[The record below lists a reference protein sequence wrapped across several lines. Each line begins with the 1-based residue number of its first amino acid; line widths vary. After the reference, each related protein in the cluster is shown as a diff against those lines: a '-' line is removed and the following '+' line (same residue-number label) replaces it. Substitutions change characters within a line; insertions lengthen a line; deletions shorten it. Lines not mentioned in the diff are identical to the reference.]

1 MAPNQTASVNTNNET
16 ENPPVQGA
24 GDEANPGRA
33 DEPGNSEVSADATTA
48 SGSTPAPASPGAA
61 AAGNGPTDAAATER
75 DQLRDQLLRTA
86 ADFDNY
92 RKRARREMEDAKL
105 RGKDEAIK
113 EILPVFDN
121 LERAVAAAENA
132 QAISSVVEGVKMV
145 LKLFEDTAD
154 RMGLKR
160 IKTVGERFDPAVHEA
175 IQQQETDAEP
185 PGTIL
190 TEVVPGYMFGQRLLR
205 AAMVVVARKP
215 PSPATASGTNGEAK
229 GGGASA

>member
-1 MAPNQTASVNTNNET
+1 VNTNNESS
-16 ENPPVQGA
+16 N
-24 GDEANPGRA
+24 N
-33 DEPGNSEVSADATTA
+33 
-48 SGSTPAPASPGAA
+48 SPGATADDTSRSEAGADAASESRAPEAAGPSRAPGASPSRAPEA
-61 AAGNGPTDAAATER
+61 AASTGNGPTDPIAER
-75 DQLRDQLLRTA
+75 DALKDQLLRTA
-86 ADFDNY
+86 ADFDNF
-92 RKRARREMEDAKL
+92 RKRARREMEDAKT

-132 QAISSVVEGVKMV
+132 QAISSVIEGVKMV

-175 IQQQETDAEP
+175 IQQQETDAHP

-190 TEVVPGYMFGQRLLR
+190 TEVVPGYTFGQRLLR
-205 AAMVVVARKP
+205 ASMVVVARKP
-215 PSPATASGTNGEAK
+215 SKPAAETGANGEAK

>member
-1 MAPNQTASVNTNNET
+1 VAPNQTFTVNTNNET
-16 ENPPVQGA
+16 SNNSASAP
-24 GDEANPGRA
+24 A
-33 DEPGNSEVSADATTA
+33 DDATRSETGAANA
-48 SGSTPAPASPGAA
+48 SESRAPEAASPSRAPEASAGS
-61 AAGNGPTDAAATER
+61 GNGPTDPAAER
-75 DQLRDQLLRTA
+75 DSLRDQLLRTA
-86 ADFDNY
+86 ADFDNF
-92 RKRARREMEDAKL
+92 RKRARREMEDAKT

-132 QAISSVVEGVKMV
+132 QAISSVIEGVKMV
-145 LKLFEDTAD
+145 LKLFDDTAE

-175 IQQQETDAEP
+175 IQQQETDAHP

-215 PSPATASGTNGEAK
+215 NKPAESGADGETK

>member
-1 MAPNQTASVNTNNET
+1 VNSNNET
-16 ENPPVQGA
+16 SKTPPA
-24 GDEANPGRA
+24 GSNDKAGEEINKSEAPVAAGPA
-33 DEPGNSEVSADATTA
+33 TDAPAEPA
-48 SGSTPAPASPGAA
+48 SGNGPAA
-61 AAGNGPTDAAATER
+61 AADPVTAER
-75 DQLRDQLLRTA
+75 DSLRDQLLRTA
-86 ADFDNY
+86 ADFDNF

-113 EILPVFDN
+113 EVLPVFDN

-132 QAISSVVEGVKMV
+132 QAISSVIEGVKMV
-145 LKLFEDTAD
+145 LKLFEDTSE

-160 IKTVGERFDPAVHEA
+160 IKALGERFDPAVHEA
-175 IQQQETDAEP
+175 IQQQETDAHA

-190 TEVVPGYMFGQRLLR
+190 AEVVPGYMFGQRLLR

-215 PSPATASGTNGEAK
+215 SKPATEAGTGANGEAK

>member
-1 MAPNQTASVNTNNET
+1 MNSNNET
-16 ENPPVQGA
+16 SNTPPADNKA
-24 GDEANPGRA
+24 GEEINKSEAPVAAG
-33 DEPGNSEVSADATTA
+33 PATD
-48 SGSTPAPASPGAA
+48 APAEPAS
-61 AAGNGPTDAAATER
+61 GNGPTAAADPVAAER
-75 DQLRDQLLRTA
+75 DSLRDQLLRTA
-86 ADFDNY
+86 ADFDNF

-132 QAISSVVEGVKMV
+132 QAISSVIEGVKMV
-145 LKLFEDTAD
+145 LKLFEDTSE

-160 IKTVGERFDPAVHEA
+160 IKAVGERFDPAVHEA
-175 IQQQETDAEP
+175 IQQQETDAHA

-190 TEVVPGYMFGQRLLR
+190 AEVVPGYMFGQRLLR

-215 PSPATASGTNGEAK
+215 TKPASEASTGANGEAK